1 MTLLKVMVGILSSA
15 MCEQVN
21 DLAVVVR
28 LKVVIIVVVFLTLSS
43 RISMILDVVTKSTV
57 GEQEQ
62 KVLVLQ

>member
-1 MTLLKVMVGILSSA
+1 MVGILSSA

-21 DLAVVVR
+21 DLAIVVR